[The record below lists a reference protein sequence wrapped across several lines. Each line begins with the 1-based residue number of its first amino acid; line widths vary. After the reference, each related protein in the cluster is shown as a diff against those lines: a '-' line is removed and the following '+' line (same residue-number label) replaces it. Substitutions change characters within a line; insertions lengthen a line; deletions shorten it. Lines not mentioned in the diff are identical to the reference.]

1 MANKI
6 IVTLAHQHGLDGAK
20 KRVRERLEKLQRDY
34 MGKIAHSEISW
45 SGDVADIRLKALGYA
60 ISAQILIMEESLR
73 IEAQLPWLLMALSS
87 KAQALITQNAQEALR
102 IGHTPPKP

>member
-1 MANKI
+1 
-6 IVTLAHQHGLDGAK
+6 
-20 KRVRERLEKLQRDY
+20 
-34 MGKIAHSEISW
+34 
-45 SGDVADIRLKALGYA
+45 
-60 ISAQILIMEESLR
+60 MEESLR